1 MTRTALLAEIGQPP
15 PEQTK
20 DSEAGVSKY
29 KQVLRIRS
37 VHVMAFFIF
46 VYVGVESSIGGTCL
60 LLVPDAAII
69 GLRLFSRCVHRLTL
83 TPPGTGWIVTY
94 IINERNGG
102 SNSGYISSGFWG
114 GLTAGRIFL
123 LWFNKKVRPPQ
134 AP

>member
-46 VYVGVESSIGGTCL
+46 VYVGVESSIGGTSPPSTRRGNHRTL
-60 LLVPDAAII
+60 SA
-69 GLRLFSRCVHRLTL
+69 SKCVHRLTL

-114 GLTAGRIFL
+114 GLTAGRIGL
-123 LWFNKKVRPPQ
+123 LWFNKKVRHGPP
-134 AP
+134 P